1 MAKIVFETSVLE
13 KKDYEKSNKLEAVAK
28 GKGCMPKPLYRA
40 LLEKSTES
48 AESRRK
54 YAQEFIEKL
63 SAVYG
68 ISAPIVHISNS
79 GRPASVKNGRPAERY
94 GFYTPALQS
103 ITIYN
108 QTAKKHNVVAI
119 KTFTQTLLHE
129 FMHHYDMVYL
139 KLTYSRH
146 TAGFYKRISDLE
158 HRLSETTE
166 SKA

>member
-1 MAKIVFETSVLE
+1 MAKIVFESSALE
-13 KKDYEKSNKLEAVAK
+13 KKDYEKSNKLETVAK
-28 GKGCMPKPLYRA
+28 GKGRMPKPLYRD
-40 LLEKSTES
+40 LIEKSNET

-54 YAQEFIEKL
+54 YAQALMEKL

-68 ISAPIVHISNS
+68 ISAPIVHVSNS

-94 GFYTPALQS
+94 GFYTPALES

-108 QTAKKHNVVAI
+108 QTAKKHDVVAI
-119 KTFTQTLLHE
+119 KTFMHTLLHE
-129 FMHHYDMVYL
+129 FMHHYDRVYL

-158 HRLSETTE
+158 QRLSETTE